1 MSSIMYSKEMTKE
14 EKRLRMDWLKH
25 RIKDFENEISDEK
38 KEMEELKDHY
48 RDKMDELFSNIVTLG
63 EQRERWKDECLSYL
77 NQFIYNFV

>member
-1 MSSIMYSKEMTKE
+1 MSKTKD

-48 RDKMDELFSNIVTLG
+48 RDKMDVLFSIIVTLG
-63 EQRERWKDECLSYL
+63 EQRERWKDELMEL
-77 NQFIYNFV
+77 EEVN